1 MIDKSSIHEIK
12 TTDEILLTAPR
23 NVRICI
29 EKGRQ

>member
-12 TTDEILLTAPR
+12 TILLTAPR